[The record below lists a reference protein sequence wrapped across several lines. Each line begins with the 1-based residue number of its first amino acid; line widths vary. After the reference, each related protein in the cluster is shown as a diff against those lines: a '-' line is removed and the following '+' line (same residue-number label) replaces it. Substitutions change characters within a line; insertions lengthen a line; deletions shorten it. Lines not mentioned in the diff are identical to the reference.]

1 MTWHRSVKDAPA
13 AGAEATIAIGG
24 KERHCDL
31 QMMPPE
37 TKKKE

>member
-1 MTWHRSVKDAPA
+1 MRLYRGVEDAPA